1 MIARAFF
8 VNGIGFLAFELAKK
22 TVYWF
27 MTHLCSELLKNQIVP
42 YSFIHA

>member
-22 TVYWF
+22 TVY
-27 MTHLCSELLKNQIVP
+27 
-42 YSFIHA
+42 